1 MKLLPNGE
9 CLSLSL
15 SGTLPGPP
23 DPQYLACR
31 QEFSYNIPLTLFEKS
46 KGKSKGLRC
55 LKETVLLLSNFFS
68 HDFELV

>member
-9 CLSLSL
+9 CLSLAL
-15 SGTLPGPP
+15 FR

-31 QEFSYNIPLTLFEKS
+31 QEFSYNIPLTLCEQ
-46 KGKSKGLRC
+46 SKGLGC